1 MRIIDAVRG
10 LLKEVGLLGKEGFV
24 PSPTVQENPMIDP
37 VDKDISTPRSTAT
50 PRSTVQE
57 IRKSPIAKERV
68 TTSPLMCSVGTD
80 EYYDQDVGLF
90 ELRTRDVTPLESE
103 KETTTAQE
111 ALVTEKEPSPK
122 EKEAS
127 SKEKEPS
134 PKEVDLSSMDAEVG
148 RNVPEEDA
156 EENDSDDD
164 AGSGDE
170 NTEEEGD
177 TDGDEGETT
186 DEDSEKD
193 DADGDDTNGEEG
205 EGTDDDDTTAESSDK
220 ESAAK
225 TNEDTDMS
233 APPVE
238 HEVNQP
244 PPTVDSSDT
253 EQLKRTKRKL
263 TDEPSKRSPYVE
275 PTSTG
280 PPTKRQRSQARKE
293 KGEIVYLFARVMD
306 GFAVMDKDR
315 HFLVDRV
322 RLQGQFT
329 CMDSPRSPKP
339 PRCPSPLL

>member
-24 PSPTVQENPMIDP
+24 PSPTVQENPVIDP

-57 IRKSPIAKERV
+57 IRKSHVAKERV
-68 TTSPLMCSVGTD
+68 ATSPLMCSVGTD

-90 ELRTRDVTPLESE
+90 ELRPRDVTPLESGKE
-103 KETTTAQE
+103 KSTAQE

-134 PKEVDLSSMDAEVG
+134 PKELLE
-148 RNVPEEDA
+148 NVPEEDA

-170 NTEEEGD
+170 NTEEEGNA
-177 TDGDEGETT
+177 DGDEGETT

-193 DADGDDTNGEEG
+193 DADGDDTDGEEG
-205 EGTDDDDTTAESSDK
+205 EGTDDDDTAAESSDK

-233 APPVE
+233 APLLNMKSINL
-238 HEVNQP
+238 HQ
-244 PPTVDSSDT
+244 
-253 EQLKRTKRKL
+253 QLT
-263 TDEPSKRSPYVE
+263 
-275 PTSTG
+275 
-280 PPTKRQRSQARKE
+280 
-293 KGEIVYLFARVMD
+293 
-306 GFAVMDKDR
+306 
-315 HFLVDRV
+315 
-322 RLQGQFT
+322 
-329 CMDSPRSPKP
+329 
-339 PRCPSPLL
+339 PLINNS